1 MFATQVTRWRLR
13 DCLHSIDQIGI
24 SERLRRRLHR
34 RVYNVTAP
42 NHLWHIDT
50 NHKLIRWR
58 FIICGGIDGFSRFVT
73 FLRCETNNQAET
85 ILKCFQ
91 EGTRKYGIPLRVR
104 SDKGK
109 ENIKVAEYMLQ
120 NRGINRR
127 SMITGKSTHN
137 QRIERLWRDV
147 YDGVLCFYYD
157 LFHFME
163 DNEILDPLNELHLD
177 ELHHVF
183 TNKIN
188 RKLDIWREAWANHR
202 IRTARSSPL
211 RLFLSGSLNCP
222 VEVPETEEEFYGVE
236 GEVNL
241 ETDQAP
247 QTDGRPM
254 LGPLAVDLREA
265 CEEELQRSCP
275 TDWDSENYGID
286 VFREA
291 VGIIHRH
298 MV

>member
-1 MFATQVTRWRLR
+1 MTRWRLR

-58 FIICGGIDGFSRFVT
+58 FIICGGIDGFSRFIT

-85 ILKCFQ
+85 IFKCFQ
-91 EGTRKYGIPLRVR
+91 EGIRKHGIPLRVR
-104 SDKGK
+104 SDQGK

-120 NRGINRR
+120 TRGLNRR

-163 DNEILDPLNELHLD
+163 DNEILDPLNELHLYA
-177 ELHHVF
+177 LHHVF
-183 TNKIN
+183 TKKIN
-188 RKLDIWREAWANHR
+188 RKLDIWKEAWATHR

-222 VEVPETEEEFYGVE
+222 VEVPETEQEFYGVE
-236 GEVNL
+236 GEINF
-241 ETDQAP
+241 ETGPAP

-254 LGPLAVDLREA
+254 LEPLALDLREA
-265 CEEELQRSCP
+265 CEEELQRNCP
-275 TDWDSENYGID
+275 RDWNSENYGID
-286 VFREA
+286 VFQEA
-291 VGIIHRH
+291 VGIIQRH